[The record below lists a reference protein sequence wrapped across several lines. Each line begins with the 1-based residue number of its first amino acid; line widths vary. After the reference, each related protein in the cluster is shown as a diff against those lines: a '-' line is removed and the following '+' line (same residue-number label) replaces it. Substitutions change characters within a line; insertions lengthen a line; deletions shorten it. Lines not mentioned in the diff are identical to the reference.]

1 MGELDVP
8 LTEAISDL
16 KDVGYITF
24 AKPKDNTKQRLYLS
38 RPENRCFSNFS
49 HKGLTLGVADSGSS
63 FFAAKATICQLEA
76 SDQCRCF
83 GGAHGHRQLTHGRL
97 FAFWT

>member
-16 KDVGYITF
+16 KDVGYI
-24 AKPKDNTKQRLYLS
+24 AKPKDNTKQGLYLS

-49 HKGLTLGVADSGSS
+49 QQGIDPGGCR
-63 FFAAKATICQLEA
+63 FREQLL
-76 SDQCRCF
+76 RC
-83 GGAHGHRQLTHGRL
+83 
-97 FAFWT
+97 

>member
-1 MGELDVP
+1 MLQRDDLPKLFRQNNEGVAVFVGELDVP

-49 HKGLTLGVADSGSS
+49 QQGVDPGGCR
-63 FFAAKATICQLEA
+63 FREQLL
-76 SDQCRCF
+76 CC
-83 GGAHGHRQLTHGRL
+83 
-97 FAFWT
+97 